1 MFWSGAHTKHRLK
14 YHLVWIPK
22 YRKRILNGRLAY
34 RVAELVRQC
43 VDVNGWEINELNVQ
57 VDHVHLLLQ
66 LKPDMSVSKVVQLI
80 KGGSS
85 KVLRDEMPEL
95 EEFLWGESF
104 WADGYFAESI
114 GRCDEAAIRRYSK
127 LH

>member
-1 MFWSGAHTKHRLK
+1 
-14 YHLVWIPK
+14 
-22 YRKRILNGRLAY
+22 
-34 RVAELVRQC
+34 VAELVRQC

-104 WADGYFAESI
+104 WADGYFAESV
-114 GRCDEAAIRRYSK
+114 GRCDEVVIRRYIQEQRS
-127 LH
+127 